1 MRFPAFLLLALLIV
15 VTPPSISASPHPATE
30 ESVTDGMAYQVCVAA
45 APQAGESAESLYAQ
59 YQSGR
64 IVIEDLGALTLGR
77 RYSLTRAQDYV
88 IIVDVTGV

>member
-1 MRFPAFLLLALLIV
+1 MKFPSFLLLALLIV
-15 VTPPSISASPHPATE
+15 IAPPSISASPHPATE
-30 ESVTDGMAYQVCVAA
+30 ESVTDGSAYQVCVAA

-64 IVIEDLGALTLGR
+64 VTITALGAVQGGY